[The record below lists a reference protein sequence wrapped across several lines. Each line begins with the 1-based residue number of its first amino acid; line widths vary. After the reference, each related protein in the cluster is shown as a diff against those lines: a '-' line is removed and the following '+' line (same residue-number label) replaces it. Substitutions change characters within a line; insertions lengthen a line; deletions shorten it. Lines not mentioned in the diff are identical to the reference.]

1 MLYFFE
7 DSFFVNYNIEDYM
20 IYTCIYG
27 RALINH
33 FHIIIEDVFVCHRLL
48 LTLLLQSTVIKI
60 LEIIIIIIIL

>member
-1 MLYFFE
+1 
-7 DSFFVNYNIEDYM
+7 M